1 MDKIINYAPYLSAV
15 YYLCLILICGTIAYY
30 TVVKKMDHNLQLR
43 NIVFRVIISIF
54 LGSIPFSILSQFVT
68 AAMVSTRLIAS
79 PVFSPLFQ
87 ILNSV
92 LYLGF
97 GAAFFWAGRNISMSF
112 GYSYK
117 QYKFIKLTTALALG
131 WIARDVIW
139 LIMSVVLV
147 ILTTVFN

>member
-1 MDKIINYAPYLSAV
+1 
-15 YYLCLILICGTIAYY
+15 
-30 TVVKKMDHNLQLR
+30 MDHNLQLR

-117 QYKFIKLTTALALG
+117 QYKFIKLITALALG